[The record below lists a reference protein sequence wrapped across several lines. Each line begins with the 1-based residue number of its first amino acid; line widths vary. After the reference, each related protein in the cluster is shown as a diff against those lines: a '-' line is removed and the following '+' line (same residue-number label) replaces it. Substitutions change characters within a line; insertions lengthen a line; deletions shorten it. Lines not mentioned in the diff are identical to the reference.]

1 LQARYAL
8 SPGWALQADVGR
20 LRGLRGD
27 LSSPLIGVSLVSS
40 YSRLEG
46 R

>member
-1 LQARYAL
+1 
-8 SPGWALQADVGR
+8 

-27 LSSPLIGVSLVSS
+27 LSSPVIGVSLVSS